1 MKKSNFL
8 LFTIII
14 LILIKVQDY
23 TIITTSANPTPV
35 RIIGGFLPREN
46 VSLSLTK
53 ANVLIEVDA
62 INYPDVIRWNF
73 EGNYTIYNPNNS
85 TEITIA
91 FPFYMSYVANETLQV
106 NGNPI
111 TIDDVISLRNVSDIW
126 NNYLDNLNDKYSRYA
141 YIFNLTFPTN
151 DSLNVQF
158 NFDSITRGINAYF
171 EYVGK
176 YDIIY
181 DVGTSRVW
189 NGNITEKVEFR
200 IHGKQP
206 DYRYSANQCKTSEI
220 EDGKSYIWSWNN
232 EIINVNLVGI
242 SYLPSQ
248 QAFFYFII
256 FTIIVI
262 IGGIIGIT
270 FFIRKKKSTQK
281 HTRKKES

>member
-8 LFTIII
+8 SFIIII

-23 TIITTSANPTPV
+23 TIIYTSANPTPV
-35 RIIGGFLPREN
+35 RIIGGFLPKEN
-46 VSLSLTK
+46 VSLSLTN

-62 INYPDVIRWNF
+62 SNFPDVIRWNF

-91 FPFYMSYVANETLQV
+91 FPFYMSYVVNESLQV

-111 TIDDVISLRNVSDIW
+111 NIDDVIYLENVSDIW
-126 NNYLDNLNDKYSRYA
+126 NNYLDNLDEKYHRYA

-158 NFDSITRGINAYF
+158 NFDSITRGIDAYF
-171 EYVGK
+171 DYVGK

-181 DVGTSRVW
+181 DVGTSRIW

-200 IHGKQP
+200 IHGRQP
-206 DYRYSANQCKTSEI
+206 DYRYYANQCNVSKI
-220 EDGKSYIWSWNN
+220 ERGKSYIWSWNN
-232 EIINVNLVGI
+232 EIININLVGI

-248 QAFFYFII
+248 QEFFYFII

-270 FFIRKKKSTQK
+270 FFIIKKNSR
-281 HTRKKES
+281 RKKESY

>member
-1 MKKSNFL
+1 M
-8 LFTIII
+8 

-23 TIITTSANPTPV
+23 TIINTSANPTPV
-35 RIIGGFLPREN
+35 RIIGGFLPKEN
-46 VSLSLTK
+46 VSLSLTD

-91 FPFYMSYVANETLQV
+91 IPFYMSYVANESLQV
-106 NGNPI
+106 NGNP
-111 TIDDVISLRNVSDIW
+111 TNIDDVIYLNNVSDIW
-126 NNYLDNLNDKYSRYA
+126 NNYLDNLDENYYRYA

-151 DSLNVQF
+151 DSLNLQF
-158 NFDSITRGINAYF
+158 NFDSLTRGINAY
-171 EYVGK
+171 YDSVGK

-181 DVGTSRVW
+181 DVGTSRIW

-200 IHGKQP
+200 VHGRQP
-206 DYRYSANQCKTSEI
+206 DYRYYANQCNTSEI

-242 SYLPSQ
+242 SYQPTLQ
-248 QAFFYFII
+248 VALFLII

-270 FFIRKKKSTQK
+270 FFIIKKNSTKK
-281 HTRKKES
+281 HTRKKKS

>member
-1 MKKSNFL
+1 MKRSNYLSF
-8 LFTIII
+8 III
-14 LILIKVQDY
+14 MLILIKVQDY
-23 TIITTSANPTPV
+23 TIINTSANPTPV
-35 RIIGGFLPREN
+35 RIIGGFLPKEN
-46 VSLSLTK
+46 VSLSLTD

-91 FPFYMSYVANETLQV
+91 IPFYMSYVANESLQV
-106 NGNPI
+106 NGNP
-111 TIDDVISLRNVSDIW
+111 TNIDDVIYLNNVSDIW
-126 NNYLDNLNDKYSRYA
+126 NNYLDNLDENYYRYA

-151 DSLNVQF
+151 DSLNLQF
-158 NFDSITRGINAYF
+158 NFDSLTRGINAY
-171 EYVGK
+171 YDSVGK

-181 DVGTSRVW
+181 DVGTSRIW

-200 IHGKQP
+200 VHGRQP
-206 DYRYSANQCKTSEI
+206 DYRYYANQCNTSEI

-242 SYLPSQ
+242 SYQPTLQ
-248 QAFFYFII
+248 VALFLII

-270 FFIRKKKSTQK
+270 FFIIKKNSTKK
-281 HTRKKES
+281 HTRKKKS